1 MHYVPEFEC
10 PIVACNYKFKL
21 FNSKVMQNRLA
32 YLQSLFIR
40 DTTLSYFFADAH
52 HHQYACCGVMH
63 AWPHGQWTRR

>member
-1 MHYVPEFEC
+1 
-10 PIVACNYKFKL
+10 
-21 FNSKVMQNRLA
+21 MQNRLA

-63 AWPHGQWTRR
+63 AWPHGQWTRRWRVAPCCAVPNV